1 MKNKFISIFAALILV
16 ISMTACQNKEK
27 VSENDTQI
35 EETKLDSQTEE
46 TKEEAKEETKE
57 ETKEEAKETEEAPA
71 KENMTEEEIIKQR
84 LDNSDYLAKIKLI
97 SKGPKGKEIKVL
109 DSIKGILPHD
119 KIQDLEGLTENR
131 AYLVFMKEEDGNIV
145 FTDDESLILLEGD
158 QDKLFE
164 TINKEIHK

>member
-35 EETKLDSQTEE
+35 EETKLDSQT
-46 TKEEAKEETKE
+46 E